1 MQEPINIWNY
11 KWKTVY
17 KSEDFE
23 IILPDIPRDERLR
36 LQKIKE
42 EVRNRWR
49 EIVEKYMRGEI
60 DDLEEFLKFKN

>member
-11 KWKTVY
+11 KWKIIY
-17 KSEDFE
+17 KSDNFE
-23 IILPDIPRDERLR
+23 IVLPDIPRDERLR

-60 DDLEEFLKFKN
+60 DDLEKFLKFKE